1 MVFLKRFDY
10 SKQTLLGAGKAYVP
24 RNSKVGDL
32 YLLINERMRWPAGT
46 PLKLY
51 EVFDLCQ
58 IC

>member
-1 MVFLKRFDY
+1 MVFLKHFDT

-32 YLLINERMRWPAGT
+32 CPVINERMRWPAGT

-51 EVFDLCQ
+51 EV
-58 IC
+58 